1 MRNSYLT
8 TLEMASLVE
17 AIKTAESHSSGEIRV
32 HIDANTDTDNAKKAF
47 EVFNALCVNKTAE
60 RNAVLFHVNFE
71 QKYLTIIGD
80 EGIHHKVKQ
89 SFWDRIHDEITFAF
103 SQGNYAEGLRQGI
116 LKTGLELKKFF
127 PLKGTNINELPDE
140 ITFS

>member
-1 MRNSYLT
+1 MSSAYLT
-8 TLEMASLVE
+8 EQEMASLVE
-17 AIKTAESHSSGEIRV
+17 AIRTAESHSSGEIRV

-47 EVFNALCVNKTAE
+47 SVFQTLCMNKTAE

-80 EGIHHKVKQ
+80 EGIHHKVHQ
-89 SFWDRIHDEITFAF
+89 SFWDRVHDEITAEFAH
-103 SQGNYAEGLRQGI
+103 GNYADGLKKGI
-116 LKTGLELKKFF
+116 LKTGLELKKYF
-127 PLKGTNINELPDE
+127 PLKGENINELPDE